1 MTKTKSNV
9 MSDFVAPIGVL
20 TAICLVMTLLL
31 AVTNYITAPIIAAT
45 QARIEEEARLEV
57 LPAADSFEKVEFAV
71 PDGSPVTGIYKANNG
86 AGYVFMLAAEGYGG
100 KGTLVMSVGIDGDG
114 KIVDTKVISHKAT
127 PGMGSK
133 VTGDDFKGQFP
144 GKTDEDLANGAIDTI
159 SGATKSS
166 NFYINAVRDAF
177 AVYDLVKEG

>member
-45 QARIEEEARLEV
+45 QARLAEEARLEV
-57 LPAADSFEKVEFAV
+57 LPAADTFEQIEVAIPE
-71 PDGSPVTGIYKANNG
+71 GNQVTEAYKAANG
-86 AGYVFMLAAEGYGG
+86 AGYVFMITAEGYGG
-100 KGTLVMSVGIDGDG
+100 KNTLEMSVGIDADG
-114 KIVDTKVISHKAT
+114 KIVETKVISNKET

-133 VTGDDFKGQFP
+133 ITGDDFKGQFP
-144 GKTDEDLANGAIDTI
+144 GKTDGEIDGLTPI
-159 SGATKSS
+159 TGATKSS
-166 NFYINAVRDAF
+166 NFYKRAVHDAF
-177 AVYDLVKEG
+177 AVYELVKEG